1 MAVDILNLGFKV
13 DTADVKNASKDL
25 DNLGSSAKKAGSSL
39 GGMSDDAKKVSKET
53 TALSGSIATL
63 AKAYL
68 TIEGVKAFANISDEQ
83 VKYTAQLK
91 IATSSADEFNQ
102 ALEKSQN
109 IAKIAQTSIASVAM
123 VYARFSNALKDSS
136 VSQKQVGLI
145 AENVALALK
154 VSGAGA
160 GETASAMLQL
170 SQAFASGTLRGDEF
184 NSMAENAPNLMRA
197 LAASM
202 KVPVGELR
210 AMAAEGKITSTE
222 LLKAFSDPQLNQV
235 LLDQAKNINTISGS
249 WTNFWEQIKLVIA
262 DLGQQSMITDML
274 TASLNGLTAAME
286 NARKFFPKEPTRD
299 AEQQRA
305 LDEKNLEYLRKK
317 GALGIREEERLKR
330 VAELEKKLGVPS
342 YGSRIGGERAI
353 TPQTAPMPN
362 FGATVAVV
370 DTEKLH
376 KQQEE
381 AKRKAEQAAKNAK
394 EVEKANRE
402 LLTSIRELT
411 EGERSNIQVLQDK
424 LDHDDKI
431 TASTKRI
438 GQANLDLARSLEV
451 QTAFQE
457 AFNRGLENEAD
468 ILNRAIEETDAYAK
482 AQSDAYTNI
491 YQDLEKENEDLN
503 AKLIINDKERGLK
516 QLELEHQRKVAV
528 IQNTIEIGAAQDDAL
543 RREDENYQ
551 KRIELLGKTQDGFM
565 ELKNA
570 IEGFSRDASRALVD
584 FAFGAEMTF
593 SNMVTS
599 MLKELSRLV
608 IQRSIMDPIVNSI
621 SGAIG
626 DGGFGGLLGSAPM
639 AAGGTGSGFM
649 GWLSG
654 ILPARATGGDVMA
667 NSPYIVGEKGKE
679 LFIPKTAGTIVP
691 SSGVGGGTQVN
702 NVSISITES
711 GAKTEQGDSTKLAKQ
726 LEAAVVKVLI
736 DQKRQGGVY
745 A

>member
-13 DTADVKNASKDL
+13 DTADVKTASKDL
-25 DNLGSSAKKAGSSL
+25 DTLGTSAKKAGSSL
-39 GGMSDDAKKVSKET
+39 GGMGSEAEKASKQSVNLAGSVS
-53 TALSGSIATL
+53 TL

-68 TIEGVKAFANISDEQ
+68 SIEGIKAFAGIADEQ
-83 VKYTAQLK
+83 TKYIAQLK
-91 IATSSADEFNQ
+91 MATSSTDEFNL
-102 ALEKSQN
+102 ALTKSQD

-123 VYARFSNALKDSS
+123 VYARFSNALKDSGS
-136 VSQKQVGLI
+136 NQRQIGLI
-145 AENVALALK
+145 TENVALALK
-154 VSGAGA
+154 ASGAGA

-210 AMAAEGKITSTE
+210 ALAAEGKITADQ
-222 LLKAFSDPQLNQV
+222 LLKAFGDEALNNK
-235 LLDQAKNINTISGS
+235 LRDQAEQIKTISGS

-262 DLGQQSMITDML
+262 GFGEQSMITDLL
-274 TASLNGLTAAME
+274 TSSLNGLTSAMAK
-286 NARKFFPKEPTRD
+286 ARELVPKEPIRN
-299 AEQQRA
+299 AEQQAA

-317 GALGIREEERLKR
+317 GALGVREEERLKR
-330 VAELEKKLGVPS
+330 VAALEEKIGTS
-342 YGSRIGGERAI
+342 FGNRIGGMRSV
-353 TPQTAPMPN
+353 TPQSAPMPN
-362 FGATVAVV
+362 FSATVAVV

-381 AKRKAEQAAKNAK
+381 AARKAKQAAEAAK

-411 EGERSNIQVLQDK
+411 DGERSNIQVLQDK
-424 LDHDDKI
+424 LDNNDKI
-431 TASTKRI
+431 TTSNRKLA
-438 GQANLDLARSLEV
+438 QANLDLARSLEV

-457 AFNRGLENEAD
+457 AFNRGLENESD
-468 ILNRAIEETDAYAK
+468 VLNRAIEETDAYAK

-516 QLELEHQRKVAV
+516 QLELEHQRKIAV
-528 IQNTIEIGAAQDDAL
+528 IQNTVEIGAAQDDAL

-593 SNMVTS
+593 SNMITS
-599 MLKELSRLV
+599 MLKELARLV

-626 DGGFGGLLGSAPM
+626 GAGGIGGLLGSAPM

-654 ILPARATGGDVMA
+654 ILPARAVGGDVMA

-679 LFIPKTAGTIVP
+679 LFVPKTAGTIVP
-691 SSGVGGGTQVN
+691 SGNIGGGTQVN

-711 GAKTEQGDSTKLAKQ
+711 GSKTEQGDSTKLAKQ

>member
-25 DNLGSSAKKAGSSL
+25 DGLSSSAKKAGSSL
-39 GGMSDDAKKVSKET
+39 GGMGNDANKASKDT
-53 TALSGSIATL
+53 SALASN
-63 AKAYL
+63 
-68 TIEGVKAFANISDEQ
+68 VKMLGMAFASLGTFKALVDIADQ
-83 VKYTAQLK
+83 QTKYTAQLRLATNSQEEFNIALSNVK
-91 IATSSADEFNQ
+91 NIASKAQADIGSIAT
-102 ALEKSQN
+102 
-109 IAKIAQTSIASVAM
+109 T
-123 VYARFSNALKDSS
+123 YARMSNALKDAGA
-136 VSQKQVGLI
+136 SQKQIGII
-145 AENVALALK
+145 AENVALGLK
-154 VSGAGA
+154 IGGASA
-160 GETASAMLQL
+160 TETASAMLQL
-170 SQAFASGTLRGDEF
+170 SQAFASGILRGDEF
-184 NSMAENAPNLMRA
+184 NSMAENAPTLMRA

-210 AMAAEGKITSTE
+210 AMAAEGKITVADLKQAFGDEE
-222 LLKAFSDPQLNQV
+222 LNKKFT
-235 LLDQAKNINTISGS
+235 DQASQIRTISGAWQELRTELELVVGAFNDITGAVDGVTKVIGFMS
-249 WTNFWEQIKLVIA
+249 AAVKNLKSSPESQGGLVGSLPLPVQIAIFGSK
-262 DLGQQSMITDML
+262 
-274 TASLNGLTAAME
+274 TAQMVGRRETAA
-286 NARKFFPKEPTRD
+286 NIV
-299 AEQQRA
+299 
-305 LDEKNLEYLRKK
+305 
-317 GALGIREEERLKR
+317 GANRQ
-330 VAELEKKLGVPS
+330 AAANS
-342 YGSRIGGERAI
+342 IGGSRAI
-353 TPQTAPMPN
+353 TEGIAPAPN

-376 KQQEE
+376 KQQAE
-381 AKRKAEQAAKNAK
+381 AERKAKEAAKNAK
-394 EVEKANRE
+394 DIEKANRE

-411 EGERSNIQVLQDK
+411 DGERSNIQVLQDR
-424 LDHDDKI
+424 LDHEDKI
-431 TASTKRI
+431 TASTRKMA
-438 GQANLDLARSLEV
+438 QANLDLARSLEV

-528 IQNTIEIGAAQDDAL
+528 IQNTVEIGAAQDDAL

-593 SNMVTS
+593 GNMVTS

-626 DGGFGGLLGSAPM
+626 DGGFAGLLGSAPM
-639 AAGGTGSGFM
+639 AAGGTGSGLM

-654 ILPARATGGDVMA
+654 ILPARAVGGDVMA

-679 LFIPKTAGTIVP
+679 LFIPKTSGTIVP
-691 SSGVGGGTQVN
+691 SNGIGGGTQVN